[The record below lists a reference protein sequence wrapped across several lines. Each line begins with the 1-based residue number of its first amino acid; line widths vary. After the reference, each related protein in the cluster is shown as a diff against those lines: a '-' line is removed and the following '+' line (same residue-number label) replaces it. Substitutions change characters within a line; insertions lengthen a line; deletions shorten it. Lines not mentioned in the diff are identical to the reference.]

1 MGTFNEATRV
11 QMPAMVHLTRLGYQ
25 YIGKIHEEDA
35 HNGVYDP
42 HTNIL
47 LKVFKEQFCRLNPE
61 QAGNFEQILSDIRKE
76 LNDDDLVVSILRKS
90 A

>member
-47 LKVFKEQFCRLNPE
+47 LKVFKEQFCRLIQV
-61 QAGNFEQILSDIRKE
+61 QAWNLDQILSYILKDV
-76 LNDDDLVVSILRKS
+76 NDDVLGIGFY
-90 A
+90 